1 MVPTLLV
8 SSCTRMHAHAA
19 VHTHCRSPCRTPT
32 HQWVG
37 PTVATPGAPRRAAPR
52 GRQGPRAAWPRL
64 HGPPPRPRPP
74 RDGFLRRREH
84 RKPHCSRGRERFLP
98 PPLARGSASPHT
110 CEGTRHRVPPPGAPA
125 SPGDSGHQ
133 HSQGGGGSR
142 QRGCERAGAHACGVT
157 LRARNRAALHAC
169 CPLGHARGRP
179 PRSPRQVLP
188 WRVMAC
194 RQIPHAFTFLK
205 LVILKACAG
214 GASRSWGWGGHTGTR
229 QRGGGEHGDPRS
241 LALLQLLS
249 GQGPAT
255 ARPPPPGHPP
265 CAFPGPQ
272 RCRGGCDT
280 PRGSRPYK

>member
-64 HGPPPRPRPP
+64 HGPPPKTPSPPGWFPAAQGTQEAALFPRPGAFPPAAP
-74 RDGFLRRREH
+74 RTGLGVTAH
-84 RKPHCSRGRERFLP
+84 VRGDT
-98 PPLARGSASPHT
+98 SP
-110 CEGTRHRVPPPGAPA
+110 RAPPGAPA

-229 QRGGGEHGDPRS
+229 QRGRGEHGDPRS